1 MEGKTRLG
9 HSTPFAGGPVR
20 ELVMVNA
27 ETHNYETPYQ
37 LALLKGHMKVVE
49 YLRETAGAMPF
60 VKVFSRCTAS
70 NPENEDQILC
80 NPTDSCIL
88 SADFWLH

>member
-60 VKVFSRCTAS
+60 VKVFSRCTAEPRKRRP
-70 NPENEDQILC
+70 NPVQPYRLVY
-80 NPTDSCIL
+80 P
-88 SADFWLH
+88 FG